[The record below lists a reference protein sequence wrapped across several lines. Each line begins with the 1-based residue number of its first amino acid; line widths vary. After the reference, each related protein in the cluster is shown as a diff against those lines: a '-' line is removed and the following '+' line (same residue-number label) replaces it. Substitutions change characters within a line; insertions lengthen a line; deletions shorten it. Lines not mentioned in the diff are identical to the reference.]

1 MFIRKWPKCTEM
13 YIPIFIYIHFIYL
26 RSHFWKRPQTLVYL
40 FSFAHCFPLFNFWPL
55 AFEAGWFTRK
65 QILSLRLVCRT
76 FIRQDSGRGEEK
88 EAGMGRRSWSVKHSQ
103 KSLSQPP
110 ESAEAGMAPQS
121 YPKMGRGP
129 RSSHP
134 QLIKHWM
141 LADLEG
147 LRPWLGPFSS
157 AEAIPKEGWQLKA
170 FFHPIP
176 SSWGINPLFLKGHWA
191 SHDSIN
197 DDICSFDKWL
207 TQWSSI

>member
-26 RSHFWKRPQTLVYL
+26 RSHFWKRPQTLVCL

-103 KSLSQPP
+103 KNLSQPP
-110 ESAEAGMAPQS
+110 WKRWSWNGPSELSQDGKRAQVFTSPTDQALDAGWPWRTQT
-121 YPKMGRGP
+121 
-129 RSSHP
+129 
-134 QLIKHWM
+134 
-141 LADLEG
+141 LA
-147 LRPWLGPFSS
+147 W
-157 AEAIPKEGWQLKA
+157 A
-170 FFHPIP
+170 FFF
-176 SSWGINPLFLKGHWA
+176 SWGNPQRRLTAKGLLPPYSQQLGDKSSLPEGALGITWQYKRRYLFFW
-191 SHDSIN
+191 
-197 DDICSFDKWL
+197 
-207 TQWSSI
+207 